1 MLKKVFFPIVLLC
14 VIVMFGCAAYEG
26 EKPSELPVALPA
38 CVYYDGN
45 IYSHQGEAIY
55 SLPENAEIIGETN
68 NVGSD
73 MKSDLDS
80 TVDGYVYINP
90 NDSSS
95 LIFRWKNWDESIDG
109 KEPYLILNGGAI
121 TITQEELC
129 GEYICEEPGFGGMFT
144 LTLQEDGMFS
154 YYEGS
159 LSSYIG
165 YGSWDYS
172 ENKLTLKDTGYGEE
186 WDIFFTVIDGCL
198 VYDKESSH
206 TFIYVDL
213 NDGTRFVP
221 KEQIN
226 DEWLANLDERILEQE
241 QERAAR
247 VQEMHET
254 INESREE
261 ALSHINRRPFL
272 GAGFLG
278 SVCFDA
284 IENQADASAPIRIW
298 VEDGLGNVLWEFTMG
313 LDEEDQNSFY
323 FYEAPGTIDYII
335 EYNASTK
342 YHFDMFTLDSNGTKI
357 NEVVYDVPE
366 TTDLETFNTEVKPYF
381 EYADIIIGTVGGS
394 VSIKLEQR

>member
-1 MLKKVFFPIVLLC
+1 MRKFASIIVILALVLC
-14 VIVMFGCAAYEG
+14 LPGCNKDSIAD
-26 EKPSELPVALPA
+26 PV
-38 CVYYDGN
+38 
-45 IYSHQGEAIY
+45 
-55 SLPENAEIIGETN
+55 IIGEE
-68 NVGSD
+68 
-73 MKSDLDS
+73 
-80 TVDGYVYINP
+80 TVSEEIINP
-90 NDSSS
+90 
-95 LIFRWKNWDESIDG
+95 
-109 KEPYLILNGGAI
+109 
-121 TITQEELC
+121 ITQEELY

-198 VYDKESSH
+198 VYDKEPSH
-206 TFIYVDL
+206 TFIYADL

-226 DEWLANLDERILEQE
+226 DEWLADLDERILEQE

-247 VQEMHET
+247 VQEMHEAV
-254 INESREE
+254 NESREE

-284 IENQADASAPIRIW
+284 IENQMDTSAPIRIW
-298 VEDGLGNVLWEFTMG
+298 VEDGLGNVLWESTMG

-357 NEVVYDVPE
+357 DEVIYDVPD

-394 VSIKLEQR
+394 VAIKFEYR

>member
-1 MLKKVFFPIVLLC
+1 MRKFASIIVVL
-14 VIVMFGCAAYEG
+14 
-26 EKPSELPVALPA
+26 AL
-38 CVYYDGN
+38 VL
-45 IYSHQGEAIY
+45 
-55 SLPENAEIIGETN
+55 SLPGCNKTSIADSDINGEETGSEEII
-68 NVGSD
+68 
-73 MKSDLDS
+73 
-80 TVDGYVYINP
+80 NP
-90 NDSSS
+90 
-95 LIFRWKNWDESIDG
+95 
-109 KEPYLILNGGAI
+109 
-121 TITQEELC
+121 ITQEDLC

-206 TFIYVDL
+206 TFIYADL

-272 GAGFLG
+272 GTGFLG

-284 IENQADASAPIRIW
+284 IENQTDASAPIRIW
-298 VEDGLGNVLWEFTMG
+298 VEDGLGNVLWESTMG
-313 LDEEDQNSFY
+313 FDEEDQNSFY

-357 NEVVYDVPE
+357 NEVIYDVPE
-366 TTDLETFNTEVKPYF
+366 TTDLETFNTKVKPYF
-381 EYADIIIGTVGGS
+381 EYAEIIIGTVGGS
-394 VSIKLEQR
+394 VAIKLE